1 MNETEF
7 VNQVSEQHRKG
18 QLVLFAGAGVSMS
31 TGLPGLNDIL
41 TRLSEEFNIQLNG
54 NIDFSLFTQHCANK
68 YDDKIIVKHSIRK
81 YLVAAYEKMKKD
93 GVITPQLLDE
103 IRRLRFRSIW
113 TTNYDSLLEDCHKQ
127 ENLDISS
134 IYQEKYLTTVRES
147 KGGVVYK
154 LHGDLADC
162 NNIVI
167 TKSDFEEYNK
177 PLMLTFLRRELVSNP
192 FLFIGY
198 SFSDHVILN
207 QLAENRKSLEEL
219 FQKHYAILLR
229 DNENSFEQ
237 SLFVQDLRKRYGIET
252 LIVENGEGVT
262 AVLSKIYRKSIAN
275 NIFISGSIHDAAD
288 ISKMN
293 FINELSKIIAYK
305 LLDKDYN
312 IHTGMGKGFGT
323 VIAGYVHK
331 YMAEHGITAW
341 MSNNRLVVK
350 CGEVLE
356 ENKEE
361 SESDSLRQS
370 MWSDCECIIIFFE
383 KDIDKDTLHDKEAL
397 GHFLSKKQLSG
408 THREYLLAKSQ
419 DMMIIPIRY
428 ERTECQNIF
437 DDIKQCKCYK
447 YLERHIDN
455 LSSGD
460 PNRVEASIME
470 LLKELPQWQQERE
483 KQERENM

>member
-41 TRLSEEFNIQLNG
+41 TRLSKEFNIQLNG
-54 NIDFSLFTQHCANK
+54 NIDFSLFTQLCANK
-68 YDDKIIVKHSIRK
+68 SDRKSAVKYSIKRYLAEAVVDTSELLKEIV
-81 YLVAAYEKMKKD
+81 
-93 GVITPQLLDE
+93 
-103 IRRLRFRSIW
+103 RLRFRSIW
-113 TTNYDSLLEDCHKQ
+113 TTNYDSLLEDCHKWKKLQ
-127 ENLDISS
+127 ISS

-219 FQKHYAILLR
+219 FQKHYAILLK
-229 DNENSFEQ
+229 DNNNRSVQ
-237 SLFVQDLRKRYGIET
+237 RLFVQDLRKRYGIET
-252 LIVENGEGVT
+252 LLVNNSEQVA

-275 NIFISGSIHDAAD
+275 NIFISGSIHDAGD

-293 FINELSKIIAYK
+293 FINELSKRIAYK

-323 VIAGYVHK
+323 VIAGYAHK
-331 YMAEHGITAW
+331 HLAERGITAW

-350 CGEVLE
+350 CVRLE
-356 ENKEE
+356 ENKAK
-361 SESDSLRQS
+361 SESNSLRQS

-397 GHFLSKKQLSG
+397 GRFLSKKQLSG

-428 ERTECQNIF
+428 ARTECQNIF

-460 PNRVEASIME
+460 PNRVETSIME
-470 LLKELPQWQQERE
+470 LLKQVPQWQQERE

>member
-1 MNETEF
+1 MDEVIEESAF
-7 VNQVSEQHRKG
+7 VNEVSEQHRKG

-31 TGLPGLNDIL
+31 TGLPGLDDIL
-41 TRLSEEFNIQLNG
+41 RYLSRDFKIDLNG
-54 NIDFSLFTQHCANK
+54 NIDFSLFTQLCANK
-68 YDDKIIVKHSIRK
+68 TNTKSIVKNSIRRYIEEADVK
-81 YLVAAYEKMKKD
+81 TSK
-93 GVITPQLLDE
+93 LLEE
-103 IRRLRFRSIW
+103 IIRLRFRSIW
-113 TTNYDSLLEDCHKQ
+113 TTNYDTLLEDCHKR
-127 ENLDISS
+127 EKLRISS
-134 IYQEKYLTTVRES
+134 IYQEKYLTKVRELR
-147 KGGVVYK
+147 GGVVYK

-167 TKSDFEEYNK
+167 TRSDFEEYDK
-177 PLMLTFLRRELVSNP
+177 PLMLTFLRRELVTNP

-219 FQKHYAILLR
+219 FQKHYAILLK
-229 DNENSFEQ
+229 DNKNSFEQ

-252 LIVENGEGVT
+252 LLVDNGEQV
-262 AVLSKIYRKSIAN
+262 ADVLSKIYKKSIAN
-275 NIFISGSIHDAAD
+275 NIFISGSIHDTAD

-293 FINELSKIIAYK
+293 FINELSKRIAYN

-331 YMAEHGITAW
+331 HMAKLGIPAW

-350 CGEVLE
+350 CEGLE
-356 ENKEE
+356 EKENKVE
-361 SESDSLRQS
+361 SESGSSRQS
-370 MWSDCECIIIFFE
+370 MWSDCQCIIIFFE
-383 KDIDKDTLHDKEAL
+383 KDIDKDTLHDKDAL
-397 GHFLSKKQLSG
+397 RHLPSKIQLSG
-408 THREYLLAKSQ
+408 THQEYLLTKSQ

-428 ERTECQNIF
+428 ARTECQNIF

-447 YLERHIDN
+447 YLEQHIDD

-460 PNRVEASIME
+460 PNRVAASIME

-483 KQERENM
+483 NM